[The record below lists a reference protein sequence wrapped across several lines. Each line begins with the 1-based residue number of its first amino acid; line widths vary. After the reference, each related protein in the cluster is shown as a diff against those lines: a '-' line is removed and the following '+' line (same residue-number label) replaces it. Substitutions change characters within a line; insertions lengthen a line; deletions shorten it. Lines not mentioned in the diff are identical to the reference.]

1 MHSTQTHT
9 CQERGCETRQG
20 VREEGKEG
28 GQETV
33 EFNLAHGFYDPP
45 RTACG
50 CAVVDEAT
58 QVDRGRGVG
67 GWHCRSGVVADVT
80 HH

>member
-9 CQERGCETRQG
+9 CQERGCGKRQG
-20 VREEGKEG
+20 VSEEGKEG

-58 QVDRGRGVG
+58 QVDRG
-67 GWHCRSGVVADVT
+67 
-80 HH
+80 

>member
-1 MHSTQTHT
+1 MKYAQHTHTATHT
-9 CQERGCETRQG
+9 CQERGCGKKQG
-20 VREEGKEG
+20 VRKWGREG

-33 EFNLAHGFYDPP
+33 EFSLAHGFYDPP

-58 QVDRGRGVG
+58 QVDRLG
-67 GWHCRSGVVADVT
+67 G
-80 HH
+80 